1 MLELTIWDSCNVV
14 SDLFWNYYKIKNV
27 RDLFIFK
34 YQWFFPPHL
43 ILIHNM
49 QECCLKW
56 ADINILFLAILV
68 CHDLFLGLYT
78 ADDID
83 IQSELVTFAPI
94 RKGEKCSIL
103 ILRLVCGF

>member
-1 MLELTIWDSCNVV
+1 MLELTIFDSCIVL

-34 YQWFFPPHL
+34 YQCFFPPHL

-56 ADINILFLAILV
+56 ADMNILFLQPFWFAMIFFSGCIQQTILTFRASWL
-68 CHDLFLGLYT
+68 HLH
-78 ADDID
+78 
-83 IQSELVTFAPI
+83 QSE
-94 RKGEKCSIL
+94 KEKC
-103 ILRLVCGF
+103 VQY